1 MAAVNIPAYDIG
13 TIDTELDITFPGSDY
28 AGEMGDMGL
37 SHSVTLLHDIT

>member
-28 AGEMGDMGL
+28 AGELSDMELSYSITL
-37 SHSVTLLHDIT
+37 SHDTA